1 MKTRWGSCNVAE
13 RRIWLSVYLAAEP
26 REFISEVVLH
36 ELAHLKY
43 PGHGAD
49 FKAFMDFFQR
59 RIDVATDTDFA

>member
-36 ELAHLKY
+36 ELAHIKY
-43 PGHGAD
+43 PGHGPD
-49 FKAFMDFFQR
+49 FKAFMDFQR
-59 RIDVATDTDFA
+59 RIF

>member
-36 ELAHLKY
+36 ELAHIKY

-49 FKAFMDFFQR
+49 FKAFMDFF
-59 RIDVATDTDFA
+59 